1 MTASS
6 PPPRLPATASI
17 HWLIGAVRLIGARPG
32 ALLGVALALVC
43 GVGALLMVASI
54 LVGFGLRD
62 PGVDPSAPVDLSAA
76 RGVLLPLFALCLMAP
91 QWVGGGLSAV
101 FHALAEGRGV
111 GVAPALAALRRR
123 WLSLAT
129 LALLPA
135 LLFAAYLLLYRV
147 LGGEAFLQQYMAAMQ
162 EAMRTGQVPPPPEAA
177 HPGLLTLG
185 LMLVNWVIYTL
196 QLLAPVH
203 VAVGG
208 HGPLSAVWAALQT
221 FIRQLP
227 AMMVAGGLGAA
238 LMMAAAMLTLVLLV
252 PAAAVSAVS
261 PVAGQL
267 ITLAALALLAACFA
281 LGWSAVGYV
290 AWRTTL
296 GAGPAAPVVGDTA
309 ANGGSAAQGRIEV

>member
-6 PPPRLPATASI
+6 PPPRLPATAPF

-43 GVGALLMVASI
+43 GVGALLMLVSI
-54 LVGFGLRD
+54 LVGSGLRD
-62 PGVDPSAPVDLSAA
+62 PGGDPAAALDLSAA
-76 RGVLLPLFALCLMAP
+76 RGVLLPLFALSLMAP

-101 FHALAEGRGV
+101 LHALAEGRGV
-111 GVAPALAALRRR
+111 SLGTALATLRRR
-123 WLSLAT
+123 GLALAT
-129 LALLPA
+129 LSLLPA

-147 LGGEAFLQQYMAAMQ
+147 FGGEAFLAQYMAAMQ

-185 LMLVNWVIYTL
+185 LMLANWVIYLL

-208 HGPLSAVWAALQT
+208 HGPLAALGGALRT
-221 FIRQLP
+221 FVRELP
-227 AMMVAGGLGAA
+227 AMMVAGALGAA
-238 LMMAAAMLTLVLLV
+238 LMMAAAMLTLVVLV
-252 PAAAVSAVS
+252 PVAALSAAS
-261 PVAGQL
+261 PALGQL
-267 ITLAALALLAACFA
+267 ASLAALALLGACFA

-296 GAGPAAPVVGDTA
+296 GAGPAAPGAVGDV
-309 ANGGSAAQGRIEV
+309 GGSPAAQGRIEV